1 MDRTEIMT
9 KIATC
14 LEDVLDEDGIVLVEE
29 TTADDVEGWDSMA
42 HVKLIIAMEAEF
54 GIRFESHEFA
64 APENI
69 GEMVSLIEGKL

>member
-1 MDRTEIMT
+1 MNRSEIMI
-9 KIATC
+9 KIAGC
-14 LEDVLDEDGIVLVEE
+14 LEDVLDEDDIELTEE

-42 HVKLIIAMEAEF
+42 HVKLIIAMESTF
-54 GIRFESHEFA
+54 DIRFESHEFS